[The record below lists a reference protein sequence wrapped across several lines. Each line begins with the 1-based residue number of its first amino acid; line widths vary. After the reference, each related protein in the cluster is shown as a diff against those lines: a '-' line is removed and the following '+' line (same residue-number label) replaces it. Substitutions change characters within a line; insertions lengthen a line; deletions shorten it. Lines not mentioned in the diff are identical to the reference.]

1 MSVFIIAEVGVNH
14 NGSLE
19 QAKQLVDVAA
29 ECGADA
35 VKFQTFKA
43 ATLVTKSAKQ
53 AEYQA
58 ENTGK
63 SESQFDMLKRLEL
76 SEADHQELVEHCK
89 FKNIEF
95 MSTPFDLQSI
105 QFLNGLGVGRFKIPS
120 GEITNYPYLKMVGSF
135 NKEIVL
141 STGMATLADIESALN
156 LLIESGTD
164 KDKITILHAT
174 TDYPTQMQDVNL
186 TAMQTIAQAFKVKV
200 GYSDHTPGI
209 EVSTAA
215 VAMGASIIEKHFTLD
230 KNLPGPDH
238 KASLEPQELK
248 AMISAI
254 RNIQIALGNG
264 IKRSSANEQKN
275 MQVARKSIVA
285 ATAIK
290 KGEAFSEK
298 NLAVKRPG
306 LGISPMRWNEVIGQT
321 AQKDFQVDDL
331 I

>member
-19 QAKQLVDVAA
+19 LAKQLVDVAKD
-29 ECGADA
+29 CGADA

-53 AEYQA
+53 ADYQTA
-58 ENTGK
+58 NTGK
-63 SESQFDMLKRLEL
+63 QESQFDMLKRLEL
-76 SEADHQELVEHCK
+76 SEADHQELVDYCQQ
-89 FKNIEF
+89 KNIEF

-105 QFLNGLGVGRFKIPS
+105 RFLNGLGVNRFKIPS

-141 STGMATLADIESALN
+141 STGMATLADIEAALD

-209 EVSTAA
+209 EVPTAA
-215 VAMGASIIEKHFTLD
+215 VALGATIIEKHFTLD

-238 KASLEPQELK
+238 KASLEPQELQ
-248 AMISAI
+248 AMVKAI
-254 RNIQIALGNG
+254 RNIEIALGDG
-264 IKRSSANEQKN
+264 IKRPSASEQKN
-275 MQVARKSIVA
+275 MQVARKSLVA
-285 ATAIK
+285 LTAIK
-290 KGEAFSEK
+290 KGETFSDQ
-298 NLAVKRPG
+298 NLTVKRPG
-306 LGISPMRWNEVIGQT
+306 LGISPMRWNEIIGQV
-321 AQKDFQVDDL
+321 AQKDYQADDL

>member
-19 QAKQLVDVAA
+19 LAKQLVDVAKD
-29 ECGADA
+29 CGADA

-53 AEYQA
+53 ADYQTT
-58 ENTGK
+58 NTGK
-63 SESQFDMLKRLEL
+63 QESQFDMLKRLEL
-76 SEADHQELVEHCK
+76 SEADHQELVHYCQLK
-89 FKNIEF
+89 HIEF

-105 QFLNGLGVGRFKIPS
+105 QFLNGLGVKRFKIPS

-141 STGMATLADIESALN
+141 STGMASLADIEAALN
-156 LLIESGTD
+156 LLIESDTD

-174 TDYPTQMQDVNL
+174 TDYPTQMPDVNL
-186 TAMQTIAQAFKVKV
+186 RAMQTIAQAFKIKV

-209 EVSTAA
+209 EVPTAA
-215 VAMGASIIEKHFTLD
+215 VALGAAVIEKHFTID

-248 AMISAI
+248 AMVSAI
-254 RNIQIALGNG
+254 RNIEIALGDG
-264 IKRSSANEQKN
+264 VKRASSNEQKN

-285 ATAIK
+285 LTDIQQ
-290 KGEAFSEK
+290 GDVFTEQ
-298 NLAVKRPG
+298 NLTVKRPG
-306 LGISPMRWNEVIGQT
+306 TGISPMRWNEIIGQV
-321 AQKDFQVDDL
+321 AQKDYLADEL

>member
-14 NGSLE
+14 NGSLAL
-19 QAKQLVDVAA
+19 AKQLVDVAVD
-29 ECGADA
+29 CRADA

-53 AEYQA
+53 ADYQTT
-58 ENTGK
+58 NTGK
-63 SESQFDMLKRLEL
+63 QESQFDMLKRLEL
-76 SEADHQELVEHCK
+76 DEADHQDLVDYCQV
-89 FKNIEF
+89 KNIEF

-105 QFLNGLGVGRFKIPS
+105 QFLNGLGVNRFKIPS
-120 GEITNYPYLKMVGSF
+120 GEITNYPYLKMIGSY

-141 STGMATLADIESALN
+141 STGMAALADIEAALN

-164 KDKITILHAT
+164 KNKITILHAT

-186 TAMQTIAQAFKVKV
+186 MAMQTIAQAFKVKV

-209 EVSTAA
+209 EVPTAA
-215 VAMGASIIEKHFTLD
+215 VALGASIIEKHFTLD

-248 AMISAI
+248 AMIAAI
-254 RNIQIALGNG
+254 RNIETAMGDG
-264 IKRSSANEQKN
+264 IKRPSSSEAKN
-275 MQVARKSIVA
+275 MQVARKSLVA
-285 ATAIK
+285 ACDIK
-290 KGEAFSEK
+290 QGEVFTEQ
-298 NLAVKRPG
+298 NLTVKRPG
-306 LGISPMRWNEVIGQT
+306 LGISPMRWCETIGQA
-321 AQKDFQVDDL
+321 AQKDYQADDL